1 MKRNLMQ
8 RREFITLLGGAA
20 AWPLTARAQQSGRL
34 RRLGI
39 LMTNSE
45 SDPEGQARIGA
56 FRQGLQELGWTEGRN
71 LLFEYRWTGGSM
83 DRIRSGAAE
92 LVALAPDILL
102 ANGAA
107 ALVALQQATR
117 SIPIVFALAVDPV
130 TTANLASMARPGGN
144 VTGFSFIDLP
154 MIGKWM
160 DLLKQVSPGIKR
172 AALVFDPRA
181 TPFYQAY
188 VRSFETAPH
197 PSGMELKAAPHQDM
211 AELESLIAAFAR
223 EPGGSL
229 ILPPGPLTIV
239 HSQTIAR
246 WAEQHKL
253 PAISVYRRFARD
265 GGLMSYG
272 PDTADIFRRSA
283 SYVDRILKGA
293 NPAELPVQAPVKFE
307 FAINLKA
314 AKAIGIDVPPMLLA
328 LADEAI
334 E

>member
-1 MKRNLMQ
+1 MQ
-8 RREFITLLGGAA
+8 RREFIALLGGAA
-20 AWPLTARAQQSGRL
+20 VTWPLTARAQQPGRP
-34 RRLGI
+34 RRIGV

-56 FRQGLQELGWTEGRN
+56 FRQALKELGWTEGQN
-71 LLFEYRWTGGSM
+71 LQIEYRWTGGSI
-83 DRIRSGAAE
+83 DRVQSGAAE
-92 LVALAPDILL
+92 LVALAPDLIL

-107 ALVALQQATR
+107 AVRALQQATR
-117 SIPIVFALAVDPV
+117 TIPIIIALSVDPV
-130 TTANLASMARPGGN
+130 ALGFISSMARPGGN
-144 VTGFSFIDLP
+144 ITGFTFIDLP

-160 DLLKQVSPGIKR
+160 DLLKQMSPGIKR
-172 AALVFDPRA
+172 AALLFHPPA

-197 PSGMELKAAPHQDM
+197 PSGMELKAAPCQDM

-223 EPGGSL
+223 EPGGGL
-229 ILPPGPLTIV
+229 ILPPDSLV
-239 HSQTIAR
+239 VAQSLTIAR

-253 PAISVYRRFARD
+253 PAISVYRQFARD

-283 SYVDRILKGA
+283 SYVDRILKGEK
-293 NPAELPVQAPVKFE
+293 PADLPVQAPVRFE

-314 AKAIGIDVPPMLLA
+314 AKAIGLDVPPMLLA